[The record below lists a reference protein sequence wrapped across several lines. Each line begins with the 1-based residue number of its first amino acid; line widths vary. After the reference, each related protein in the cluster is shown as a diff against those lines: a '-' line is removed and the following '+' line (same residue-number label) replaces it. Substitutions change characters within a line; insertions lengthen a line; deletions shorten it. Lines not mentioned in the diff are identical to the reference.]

1 MVGVEESKMPKIL
14 RENGLFDSIVTCV
27 LPQVKKWICERFKN
41 IPEIFSNDNFR
52 LRKS

>member
-27 LPQVKKWICERFKN
+27 LSVFFLK
-41 IPEIFSNDNFR
+41 
-52 LRKS
+52 